1 MLLYG
6 VTERIQKTKTMANI
20 IIRPKSREDWLKERS
35 TRIGGSEISAVV
47 GMNPFESAYSL
58 WRRKKG
64 LDPAKTE
71 NFAMKAGHYLE
82 DAVAQFYQDA
92 SGRSIIKRSAID
104 WLYVNREKPFLS
116 GSPDRTFWLSGN
128 KADGKG
134 VLECKTTQKPI
145 DAEDLPRHWFI
156 QVQWNLGL
164 AEMPL
169 GSLAW
174 LTQGREFGYKDIAF
188 VPDFYGWL
196 VEEGEKFYRDC
207 IIGDREPEARCVAD
221 ILTKFSRSAAETRA
235 LEEVFS
241 GEPDKAEGIALACS
255 EYKEIK
261 DQISA
266 LEEKKDELEERI
278 KMCFG
283 EAEAIS
289 YGGLTLAIWKSAK
302 DSEKFDAKAFAKDNP
317 DLAAQY
323 TKSVPGSR
331 RFLVK

>member
-1 MLLYG
+1 
-6 VTERIQKTKTMANI
+6 MANI
-20 IIRPKSREDWLKERS
+20 IIRPSSREEWLKERS

-47 GMNPFESAYSL
+47 GLNPFESPYQL

-64 LDPAKTE
+64 LDPAKEE

-82 DAVAQFYQDA
+82 DAVAQFYADA
-92 SGRSIIKRSAID
+92 SGRTIIKRSAID

-116 GSPDRTFWLSGN
+116 GSPDRTFWLSDSH
-128 KADGKG
+128 ADGKG
-134 VLECKTTQKPI
+134 VLECKTTRKPI
-145 DAEDLPRHWFI
+145 DADDLPKHWFV
-156 QVQWNLGL
+156 QLQWNLGL

-174 LTQGREFGYKDIAF
+174 LTQGSEFGYKDIAL

-196 VEEGEKFYRDC
+196 VEEGEKFYRDY
-207 IIGDREPEARCVAD
+207 ILGDKEPEARCVAD
-221 ILTKFSRSAAETRA
+221 IITKFARSSAETRA
-235 LEEVFS
+235 LEDIFAS
-241 GEPDKAEGIALACS
+241 EPEKAESIALACS
-255 EYKEIK
+255 DYKDLK
-261 DQISA
+261 SQISE

-278 KMCFG
+278 KLCFG

-289 YGGLTLAIWKSAK
+289 YGGLTLATWKSAK
-302 DSEKFDAKAFAKDNP
+302 DTEKFDSKAFKAEHP

-323 TKSVPGSR
+323 IKTAPGAR